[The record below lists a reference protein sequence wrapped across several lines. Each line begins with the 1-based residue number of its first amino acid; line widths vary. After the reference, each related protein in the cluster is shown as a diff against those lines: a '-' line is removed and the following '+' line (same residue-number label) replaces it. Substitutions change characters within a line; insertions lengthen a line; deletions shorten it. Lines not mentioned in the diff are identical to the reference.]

1 MKKEFMNQKSGEII
15 PKKRFVKP
23 QVLGEALRDASV
35 RMCCGMGSKSTCDA
49 FRSRI
54 S

>member
-23 QVLGEALRDASV
+23 QILGEALRDASV
-35 RMCCGMGSKSTCDA
+35 RVCCGMGSKSTCNIN
-49 FRSRI
+49 RSRI

>member
-1 MKKEFMNQKSGEII
+1 MKKEAMNHKNPGVV

-23 QVLGEALRDASV
+23 QLLGEALRDASV
-35 RMCCGMGSKSTCDA
+35 RVCCGMGSKATCSIN
-49 FRSRI
+49 RSRI